1 MESYASRNRPLRHR
15 QPLTDTTNWVNNQTP
30 LRPSQAQPSSP
41 TSNLPHH
48 ESLKPGGTLQA
59 RNNPSSPLAAAVNNR
74 VSAISNEDKRST
86 NRDSQITIS
95 TNTSDKIRP
104 RKTHIGP
111 WQMGKT
117 IGKGSSGRV
126 RRARHC
132 LTGKDAAIKIVSK
145 SVAAKL
151 RTTSLAQME
160 HLLSADDQRKRP
172 IPFGIEREVII
183 MKLIEHPNVISLY
196 DVWENRGELYLVLEY
211 IEGGELFDHISKN
224 GTLPEHEAI
233 RIFRQIIAGLSYC
246 HRFNICH
253 RDLKPENLLLDKNR
267 NVKIVDFGMAV
278 LQPPNMA
285 LETSCGSPHYAA
297 PEVIRAEQYRG
308 DRADI
313 WSCGVIL
320 YAMLAGCLPFD
331 SAGDW
336 SDVVRAVLL
345 GRYEFPKEMSA
356 YAQDLIYR
364 MLQLEPRKRIPIKQ
378 MWNHPLL
385 QRYEHLDSPDS
396 DGRSYIGPLPALT
409 VIDCGSPI
417 KDRRDLDV
425 ELLQNLQNLYHGI
438 NEDELVQKLLSDD
451 HERVLY
457 TKLVNYREEQ
467 LEDYQGPTIEY
478 SLSDYHHESKYEE
491 PPPMPQPSSTR
502 ASLQQ
507 SRLQHGQAQSRYSIL
522 LEETPQRSMSVQ
534 RPPSSSHNRPKPIIQ
549 RHSSAAET
557 EGSYD
562 PYRSSRARF
571 HKPHT
576 DRTRITVLRDL
587 SNRNSGGRQS
597 TSSLNRRVPSKA
609 SSQRPSPLP
618 AQDNDE
624 FSIVSS
630 PPATY
635 SSQLARMRNQRRL
648 SRASSRHTF
657 ASSTGTRVVRKSA
670 SYRRGVS
677 FTHFRKRSASA
688 DIPSQSLR
696 YSSSLAPEK
705 GQSLQQRASSN
716 PLPTVPDSPR
726 RTPSP
731 DLLVPLVRSRKHV
744 PISDVEAERRLRI
757 ASQYWKE
764 DTRKVSKEL
773 ENFCDEAFNRAS
785 VASSVPT
792 TATATTDHKSI
803 GTPATSHS
811 IHNNLPMPSVAVR
824 RVAKSSNM
832 RAYEDRPLPQPPRE
846 ENLGSFTQRELAKT
860 RDILLKRAADSDM
873 SPGYLDEVIAHLDRL
888 MQPSA
893 VRLEEATRR
902 AASAPGPRS
911 PGIPP
916 NKDTFERFLESR
928 DVAFR
933 SASEPTAQSP
943 RKRPRHADT
952 IRVVDDREQKPVISP
967 VKPLT
972 IRKRSD
978 ASTPSTETLR
988 KRASKEQLLQPSDSR
1003 QYDRFHSGERRSA
1016 GLNLLDKSLA
1026 PIEEHAV
1033 DPENGEQKSR
1043 TVTKKKSWF
1052 FRGHQ
1057 ANKSQDN
1064 EKMPPPPLPM
1074 KESIQQDFQ
1083 NSGARKET
1091 PAWKRA
1097 SDPTSETSQDSEG
1110 KKGGMTGKAR
1120 LLKLFGRKDLKTKWS
1135 SQELKVGQ
1143 WRPGSFLLCKRSDIL
1158 TFSRLTEYDLEDDA
1172 SFCSTS
1178 TTSHQPYLM
1187 SGGLQTRSTTS
1198 VARQRDKQQPLNDK
1212 SSLSVPQEIVGRKI
1226 QPRHQNWLQKF
1237 LRIKPAVTVLPFHVS
1252 RVRARKEMVS
1262 LLKEWKRYGMR
1273 DIVEDKVAGRVWARV
1288 GEKNSLHIRPVSLAI
1303 ETFTVL
1309 ERGRKANL
1317 ALARFTQEK
1326 GAKSS
1331 FERVVKT
1338 MEKVLGGR
1346 GVLVEDRRKAE
1357 GMMGVL
1363 AV

>member
-1 MESYASRNRPLRHR
+1 MESYASRNRPVRYR

-30 LRPSQAQPSSP
+30 PRPSQAQPSSP

-59 RNNPSSPLAAAVNNR
+59 RNSPLSPLAAAVNNR

-86 NRDSQITIS
+86 NRDSQITVS
-95 TNTSDKIRP
+95 TNTSDKLRP

-132 LTGKDAAIKIVSK
+132 VTGQDAAIKIVSK
-145 SVAAKL
+145 AVAAKL
-151 RTTSLAQME
+151 RTTSLAHME
-160 HLLSADDQRKRP
+160 NLLSADDHRKRP

-183 MKLIEHPNVISLY
+183 MKLIEHPNIISLY

-224 GTLPEHEAI
+224 VTLPEHEAI

-253 RDLKPENLLLDKNR
+253 RDLKPENLLLDKNC

-336 SDVVRAVLL
+336 SDVVNAVLL
-345 GRYEFPKEMSA
+345 GRYEFPEGMSA
-356 YAQDLIYR
+356 YAQDLVSR
-364 MLQLEPRKRIPIKQ
+364 MLQLDPRRRIPIKH

-385 QRYEHLDSPDS
+385 QRYENLDSPDS
-396 DGRSYIGPLPALT
+396 KGQPYIGPLPALT
-409 VIDCGSPI
+409 VFDCGPPI
-417 KDRRDLDV
+417 KDRRKLDI

-438 NEDELVQKLLSDD
+438 NEEELVQKLLSDEPS

-478 SLSDYHHESKYEE
+478 SLSDYHHNPRFEE
-491 PPPMPQPSSTR
+491 PPPMPQSSSVP

-507 SRLQHGQAQSRYSIL
+507 SRFQHGQAHSRYSIL
-522 LEETPQRSMSVQ
+522 LDETSRRSMSGQ
-534 RPPSSSHNRPKPIIQ
+534 RPPSSSHNRSKPDIQ
-549 RHSSAAET
+549 RHSSVAET

-562 PYRSSRARF
+562 PYRSSRIRL
-571 HKPHT
+571 HKPQA
-576 DRTRITVLRDL
+576 DRTRITVLRGL
-587 SNRNSGGRQS
+587 SNRNGGGRQS
-597 TSSLNRRVPSKA
+597 MSSINRRVPSKA
-609 SSQRPSPLP
+609 PSQRPSQLP
-618 AQDNDE
+618 SQDNDV

-630 PPATY
+630 PPMTY
-635 SSQLARMRNQRRL
+635 SAQLAGLRNERRV

-677 FTHFRKRSASA
+677 FAHIRKRSASA
-688 DIPSQSLR
+688 DIPLRSLR
-696 YSSSLAPEK
+696 YSSSLAPETT
-705 GQSLQQRASSN
+705 QSPPQQRVSST

-726 RTPSP
+726 QTPSP
-731 DLLVPLVRSRKHV
+731 DLPVPFVRSRKHV

-785 VASSVPT
+785 IASSVPT
-792 TATATTDHKSI
+792 TATATTDQRSVH
-803 GTPATSHS
+803 TPATSHS
-811 IHNNLPMPSVAVR
+811 IHENVPIPGGAVR
-824 RVAKSSNM
+824 RVARLSNM
-832 RAYEDRPLPQPPRE
+832 RAYNDRPLPQPPRE
-846 ENLGSFTQRELAKT
+846 EMLGSFTQRELAKT
-860 RDILLKRAADSDM
+860 RDILIKRAADSDM

-893 VRLEEATRR
+893 VRLEEANRR
-902 AASAPGPRS
+902 AASAPGSRS
-911 PGIPP
+911 PGLPP

-933 SASEPTAQSP
+933 SASEPIPQSP
-943 RKRPRHADT
+943 RKRSRQAEM

-978 ASTPSTETLR
+978 ATSSTETLR
-988 KRASKEQLLQPSDSR
+988 KRASKEQLPQPSDSR
-1003 QYDRFHSGERRSA
+1003 QYDRFQSGERRSA
-1016 GLNLLDKSLA
+1016 GLSMLDNSLA
-1026 PIEEHAV
+1026 PIEEHA
-1033 DPENGEQKSR
+1033 DDLENREQKAR

-1057 ANKSQDN
+1057 VNKSQDS
-1064 EKMPPPPLPM
+1064 EKMPPPPLPL
-1074 KESIQQDFQ
+1074 KEPTQQGFQ
-1083 NSGARKET
+1083 NFGGRKET
-1091 PAWKRA
+1091 PGWKRA
-1097 SDPTSETSQDSEG
+1097 SDPTSETSQDSDG
-1110 KKGGMTGKAR
+1110 KKGGMTGKER
-1120 LLKLFGRKDLKTKWS
+1120 LLKLFGRSNMKSKRS
-1135 SQELKVGQ
+1135 SQELKG
-1143 WRPGSFLLCKRSDIL
+1143 
-1158 TFSRLTEYDLEDDA
+1158 EYDLEDDA

-1198 VARQRDKQQPLNDK
+1198 VPRQRDKQRHPSNK
-1212 SSLSVPQEIVGRKI
+1212 SSLSIVQESVPREI

-1237 LRIKPAVTVLPFHVS
+1237 LRIKPAVTVLPFQVS
-1252 RVRARKEMVS
+1252 RVRARKEMVN
-1262 LLKEWKRYGMR
+1262 LLKEWRRYGMR
-1273 DIVEDKVAGRVWARV
+1273 EIVVDKVAGRVWAKV

-1338 MEKVLGGR
+1338 MEKVLGER
-1346 GVLVEDRRKAE
+1346 GVLVENQKKAE

-1363 AV
+1363 GG